1 MHKQSLLGSQYSY
14 LHAFM
19 KLVPK
24 PECNT
29 QFIVSRH
36 LNLKLFVCAKK
47 KDDIIEPYL
56 KFFRKTITCM

>member
-1 MHKQSLLGSQYSY
+1 MHKQSLLGSY

-24 PECNT
+24 SECNA
-29 QFIVSRH
+29 QLIVSRH
-36 LNLKLFVCAKK
+36 LNYTLFVCTKK
-47 KDDIIEPYL
+47 KDDVIEPYL